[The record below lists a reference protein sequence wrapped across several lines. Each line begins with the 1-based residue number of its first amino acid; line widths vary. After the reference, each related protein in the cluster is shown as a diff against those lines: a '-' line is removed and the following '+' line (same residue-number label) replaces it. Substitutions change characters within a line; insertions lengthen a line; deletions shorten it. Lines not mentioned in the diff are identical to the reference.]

1 MTLRFA
7 TARSFVVAFVIA
19 GLVAGCAPSITVRT
33 DFHPG
38 TNFSAYRTVTISDS
52 KTELDPFIAERIR
65 LAVAGQLAAKGI
77 SRVPS
82 DGDLVVHAHVR
93 MRTDTTVST
102 WSGGWGYG
110 YYGGNYVDVRNVRV
124 GTLVVDLV
132 DRVKGRSGLARNC
145 RRHGRSERDAA
156 GVRATHQ
163 CRGGENVLGFSAEE
177 LKEFDARPSSE
188 RQSSPRAA

>member
-7 TARSFVVAFVIA
+7 TVRNFVVALAFA
-19 GLVAGCAPSITVRT
+19 GLVAGCGPSISVRS
-33 DFHPG
+33 DYHPG
-38 TNFSAYRTVTISDS
+38 TNFSVYKTVTISDA

-65 LAVAGQLAAKGI
+65 QAVAAQLAAKGI

-82 DGDLVVHAHVR
+82 DGDLVMHAHVR
-93 MRTDTTVST
+93 LRTDTTVST

-132 DRVKGRSGLARNC
+132 DRAKGEAVWRGIAEGTIDQNATPQE
-145 RRHGRSERDAA
+145 SEAHVNAA
-156 GVRATHQ
+156 VEKMFR
-163 CRGGENVLGFSAEE
+163 
-177 LKEFDARPSSE
+177 EFPPKS
-188 RQSSPRAA
+188 

>member
-7 TARSFVVAFVIA
+7 TARSFFVVFALA
-19 GLVAGCAPSITVRT
+19 GFVAGCAPSITVRS
-33 DFHPG
+33 DYHPG
-38 TNFSAYRTVTISDS
+38 TNFSVYKTVTISDS

-82 DGDLVVHAHVR
+82 DGDLTVHAHVR
-93 MRTDTTVST
+93 MRTDTTVSS

-132 DRVKGRSGLARNC
+132 DRAKGEAVWRGIAEGTVDQSATPQE
-145 RRHGRSERDAA
+145 SEQHINAA
-156 GVRATHQ
+156 VAKM
-163 CRGGENVLGFSAEE
+163 FM
-177 LKEFDARPSSE
+177 EFPPKS
-188 RQSSPRAA
+188 

>member
-1 MTLRFA
+1 MKLQVA
-7 TARSFVVAFVIA
+7 GARSFVIAAAFA

-33 DFHPG
+33 DYHPG
-38 TNFSAYRTVTISDS
+38 TNFSVYKTVTISDA
-52 KTELDPFIAERIR
+52 KTELDPFIADRIR
-65 LAVAGQLAAKGI
+65 HAIAAHLAAKGI

-93 MRTDTTVST
+93 LRTDTKVDV

-132 DRVKGRSGLARNC
+132 DRVKGEAVWRGIAEGTVDQSATPQQ
-145 RRHGRSERDAA
+145 SEEHINAAVEKMFRDFPPK
-156 GVRATHQ
+156 
-163 CRGGENVLGFSAEE
+163 N
-177 LKEFDARPSSE
+177 
-188 RQSSPRAA
+188 

>member
-7 TARSFVVAFVIA
+7 AVRSFVVAFVIA
-19 GLVAGCAPSITVRT
+19 GLVCGCAPSITVRT

-38 TNFSAYRTVTISDS
+38 TDFSVYRTVTISDA

-82 DGDLVVHAHVR
+82 DGDLVMHAHVR
-93 MRTDTTVST
+93 MRTDTTVGT

-110 YYGGNYVDVRNVRV
+110 YYGGSYVDVRNVRV

-132 DRVKGRSGLARNC
+132 DRAKGEAIWRGIAESTVDQSATPQE
-145 RRHGRSERDAA
+145 SEQHINAVVEKMFRDFPPK
-156 GVRATHQ
+156 H
-163 CRGGENVLGFSAEE
+163 
-177 LKEFDARPSSE
+177 
-188 RQSSPRAA
+188 

>member
-7 TARSFVVAFVIA
+7 TVRSFFVAMAFA
-19 GLVAGCAPSITVRT
+19 GLVAGCGPSISVRT

-38 TNFSAYRTVTISDS
+38 TNFSVYKTVTISDA

-65 LAVAGQLAAKGI
+65 QAVATQLATKGI

-82 DGDLVVHAHVR
+82 DGDLVMHAHVR
-93 MRTDTTVST
+93 LRTDTTVST

-132 DRVKGRSGLARNC
+132 DRAKGEAVWRGIAEGTIDQNSTPQE
-145 RRHGRSERDAA
+145 SEAHINAA
-156 GVRATHQ
+156 VEKLFR
-163 CRGGENVLGFSAEE
+163 EYPPKS
-177 LKEFDARPSSE
+177 
-188 RQSSPRAA
+188 

>member
-1 MTLRFA
+1 MTPRFA
-7 TARSFVVAFVIA
+7 TARSLFVAVAFA

-33 DFHPG
+33 DYHPG

-82 DGDLVVHAHVR
+82 EGDLVVHAHVR

-132 DRVKGRSGLARNC
+132 DRAKGEAVWRGIAEGTVDQSATPQE
-145 RRHGRSERDAA
+145 SEQHINAA
-156 GVRATHQ
+156 VEKMFR
-163 CRGGENVLGFSAEE
+163 EYPPKS
-177 LKEFDARPSSE
+177 
-188 RQSSPRAA
+188 